1 MIRWAIEARGLCGA
15 ASQLH
20 IGFII
25 FSTHSKTKSKVSTH
39 GGVPLSCVL
48 CVCGVCTDRRQ
59 TTSQEAVNSSSD
71 NKLTTVTRERVTRD
85 SGRAACETTSA

>member
-25 FSTHSKTKSKVSTH
+25 FSTHSKTKSKVSTRRWR
-39 GGVPLSCVL
+39 SSEL
-48 CVCGVCTDRRQ
+48 CVVCVRCVHRQETDHKPRS
-59 TTSQEAVNSSSD
+59 SQQ
-71 NKLTTVTRERVTRD
+71 
-85 SGRAACETTSA
+85 